1 MELASNWYRTRAHY
15 SVALQPARYGEGREG
30 DALCSGLNMAV
41 VVYDKAAHE
50 DHERRFSLASKPIET
65 LPLCK
70 KCERAAKKLAT
81 AEGPE
86 RSDPLT

>member
-15 SVALQPARYGEGREG
+15 SVDLQPARYGEGREG

-41 VVYDKAAHE
+41 FVYDKAAHE
-50 DHERRFSLASKPIET
+50 DHERRFSLTPKPIEA

-70 KCERAAKKLAT
+70 KCERAAKKLTVA
-81 AEGPE
+81 GGSD